1 MKELLSRVGACPNT
15 EEAELVELRKALL
28 QIDREE
34 TRARGQRRLERIV
47 DRRHPVLGS
56 IAQGGL
62 ASSALWSGD
71 LNRALYWARS
81 TVLKYPMTPAA
92 LWCATLL
99 VSIYRMM
106 GMKRERFEAEGERF
120 RIMRKIALQS
130 EHANDRIFALHE
142 LHKELEARDL
152 RVDAER
158 CAEELFDLMRRKPE
172 TTTEL
177 QRE

>member
-1 MKELLSRVGACPNT
+1 MKELLSLLGACPNAD
-15 EEAELVELRKALL
+15 EFELSELRKALL

-34 TRARGQRRLERIV
+34 TRPRGLRRLERISQK
-47 DRRHPVLGS
+47 RHPVLGS

-62 ASSALWSGD
+62 ASAALWSGD
-71 LNRALYWARS
+71 VNKALYWTRA
-81 TVLKYPMTPAA
+81 TILNYPMTPAA

-99 VSIYRMM
+99 VFLYRTL

-152 RVDAER
+152 NVDAEK
-158 CAEELFDLMRRKPE
+158 CAEELFDLMHATPPDSSPVP
-172 TTTEL
+172 
-177 QRE
+177 